1 MNDNDFD
8 CDLMQAPWPIVLI
21 PVDRILPN
29 EEHDVGRLVE
39 VLDSIE
45 RTGRWTAPIVLERTS
60 LAVMD
65 GHHRLAAARALSFVR
80 VPCVLLDYAAVKV
93 ESRRPGIDV
102 DGAQI
107 IARSRACT
115 LYPPKTT
122 RHVFSQPLPVC
133 SIALD
138 LLGETAAALAFAGWG
153 RQGGGS
159 MRSEVDASQ

>member
-1 MNDNDFD
+1 MNENDFER
-8 CDLMQAPWPIVLI
+8 DLAHAPWPVVLI
-21 PVDRILPN
+21 PVERILPN
-29 EEHDVGRLVE
+29 EEHDAARLVE
-39 VLDSIE
+39 VQDSIE
-45 RTGRWTAPIVLERTS
+45 RTGRWTAPIVLERES

-80 VPCVLLDYAAVKV
+80 VPCVLLDYAEVKV

-107 IARSRACT
+107 VARSRACR

-122 RHVFSQPLPVC
+122 RHVFSRPLPVC

-138 LLGETAAALAFAGWG
+138 LLGDTASALAFAGRG
-153 RQGGGS
+153 GQGGAP
-159 MRSEVDASQ
+159 MRPEVDASR